1 MESFIANTQ
10 IFEYSLTNKPIIMKK
25 LLFTVALILLAQF
38 SFAQD
43 AFKADVV
50 KLIQNSG
57 AAGPMKVAKEQVM
70 AVVPEAKK
78 AAFSKDFDAT
88 LPSLYEKM
96 AKVYMEVY
104 THQDIKEMLKF
115 YESPIGKKMAEKSG
129 ELSSKSMA
137 AGQEWGM
144 ELQTMI
150 SKYMQE

>member
-1 MESFIANTQ
+1 
-10 IFEYSLTNKPIIMKK
+10 MKK
-25 LLFTVALILLAQF
+25 LFFTAAFIFVAQL

-50 KLIQNSG
+50 KLIQSSG
-57 AAGPMKVAKEQVM
+57 AAGPMKVAKEQILV
-70 AVVPEAKK
+70 AVPEEKR

-104 THQDIKEMLKF
+104 THQDIKDMLKF

-144 ELQTMI
+144 ELQTAMM
-150 SKYMQE
+150 KYIQE

>member
-1 MESFIANTQ
+1 
-10 IFEYSLTNKPIIMKK
+10 MKK
-25 LLFTVALILLAQF
+25 LFFTAASIFVAQL

-50 KLIQNSG
+50 KLIQSAG
-57 AAGPMKVAKEQVM
+57 AEGSMKVAKEQILV
-70 AVVPEAKK
+70 AVPEEKR

-104 THQDIKEMLKF
+104 THQDIKDMLKF

-144 ELQTMI
+144 ELQTTMM
-150 SKYMQE
+150 KYIQE